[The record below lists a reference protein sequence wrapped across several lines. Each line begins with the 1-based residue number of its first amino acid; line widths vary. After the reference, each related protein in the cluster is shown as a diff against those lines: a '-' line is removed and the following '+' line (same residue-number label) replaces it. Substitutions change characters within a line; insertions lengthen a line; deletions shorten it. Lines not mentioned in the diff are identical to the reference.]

1 MAKNQFWRQ
10 IRTDDIN
17 SKQSTLSF
25 KSRPKLDV
33 ENNRTEC
40 ETSQEL
46 DDPQLPD

>member
-1 MAKNQFWRQ
+1 MSSLLIVGSSCNL
-10 IRTDDIN
+10 
-17 SKQSTLSF
+17 SELMSPLSF